1 MVRIKTI
8 LIAVLVV
15 ILGILAATY
24 LLESEEKKV
33 KKQFDLLSKW
43 VSKDLGESPITMASK
58 ARNIGTLFAE
68 SCELKVPVDSISAT
82 YTPAEV
88 SGYALHGRLQFSE
101 MSLKFYDLTV
111 EFPEKGTAQVV
122 LTANLKGRSM
132 NGELI
137 DETLEVQSVLK
148 KTDQKWLFSAF
159 EVVEV
164 LEK

>member
-43 VSKDLGESPITMASK
+43 VSKDLGESPITMARK

-137 DETLEVQSVLK
+137 DETLEVQCVLNK
-148 KTDQKWLFSAF
+148 IDQKWLFSAF

>member
-8 LIAVLVV
+8 LIAVLAL

-24 LLESEEKKV
+24 FLESEEKKV

-43 VSKDLGESPITMASK
+43 VSKDLGENPITMASK
-58 ARNIGTLFAE
+58 AKNIGTLFAE

-88 SGYALHGRLQFSE
+88 SAYALHGRLEFSE

-132 NGELI
+132 NGESI
-137 DETLEVQSVLK
+137 DETREVQSVLK
-148 KTDQKWLFSAF
+148 KSEQKWLFSAF

-164 LEK
+164 LKK

>member
-88 SGYALHGRLQFSE
+88 SGYVLHGRLQFSE

-137 DETLEVQSVLK
+137 DETREVQCVLK
-148 KTDQKWLFSAF
+148 KTDQKWLFSAC

>member
-8 LIAVLVV
+8 LIAVLAL

-24 LLESEEKKV
+24 LSESEEKKV
-33 KKQFDLLSKW
+33 KKQFALLSKW
-43 VSKDLGESPITMASK
+43 VSKDVGENPITMASK
-58 ARNIGTLFAE
+58 AKNIGTLFAE
-68 SCELKVPVDSISAT
+68 SCELKVPVDSITAT

-88 SGYALHGRLQFSE
+88 SSYAIRGRMQFSE
-101 MSLKFYDLTV
+101 LALKFYDLTV

-137 DETLEVQSVLK
+137 DETREVQSVLNK
-148 KTDQKWLFSAF
+148 IDQKWLFSAF

>member
-58 ARNIGTLFAE
+58 AKNIGTLFAE
-68 SCELKVPVDSISAT
+68 NCELKVPVDSTSAT

-137 DETLEVQSVLK
+137 DETLEVQCVLNK
-148 KTDQKWLFSAF
+148 IDQKWLFSAF